1 MQYYVRVI
9 VRVSKTLSAPSFGYY
24 CKQLI
29 ETLLDDRLWSYP
41 PCLGQ
46 LEREGHKDRLHV
58 GAKWLHSKIMFLVNF
73 GEIFTSLMEYEI
85 EENYQIDQS
94 FAAYIHPLDIV
105 HMLKKEESQ
114 CVRAFLVQ
122 GNEKKIEFQSLETT

>member
-9 VRVSKTLSAPSFGYY
+9 VRVSKTLSAPSFGHY

-58 GAKWLHSKIMFLVNF
+58 GAKWLHSIIMFLVNF

-85 EENYQIDQS
+85 EENNQIDQS
-94 FAAYIHPLDIV
+94 IATFIHPLDIV
-105 HMLKKEESQ
+105 QCSHAKEGRKL
-114 CVRAFLVQ
+114 VRKGFFGV
-122 GNEKKIEFQSLETT
+122 GK